1 MQGIKLYRK
10 AIQDWLHGRT
20 TVQPDPITFGVSID
34 IAQLVFNH
42 EINLHHNNYVSSLP
56 HLPVHRPNGGDHSHK
71 H

>member
-20 TVQPDPITFGVSID
+20 TVQPDPITFGVSVD

-42 EINLHHNNYVSSLP
+42 EINLHNDHVSSLP
-56 HLPVHRPNGGDHSHK
+56 HLSVHRHHGGDHPHE